1 MRVFFLVALLG
12 VSLFMPLAS
21 AHGANDFS
29 IIMRTSSIQPSEA
42 EVLQNDSVTFY
53 NVADVNRTILV
64 DLDGDGEYDRAC
76 ETEPYNSSSIKDECS
91 FMIFSDLWDAGNY
104 HLDIF
109 VNNTLWKTL
118 NLTVVHDYHEELG
131 PPSGYT
137 FNNGTSG
144 SGDIEDGAGGSLRG
158 LVIFLLASAAL
169 VWMARRKGD
178 E

>member
-1 MRVFFLVALLG
+1 
-12 VSLFMPLAS
+12 
-21 AHGANDFS
+21 
-29 IIMRTSSIQPSEA
+29 
-42 EVLQNDSVTFY
+42 
-53 NVADVNRTILV
+53 
-64 DLDGDGEYDRAC
+64 
-76 ETEPYNSSSIKDECS
+76 
-91 FMIFSDLWDAGNY
+91 MIFSDIWDAGNY

-109 VNNTLWKTL
+109 VNDTLWKTL

-144 SGDIEDGAGGSLRG
+144 SGDIEDDAGGSLRG